1 MWGAHRYH
9 DAFFADGAV
18 AEFVDDGYAG
28 EGVLLKDIYSLW

>member
-1 MWGAHRYH
+1 MWCTYGDH

-28 EGVLLKDIYSLW
+28 ERVFLEDT